1 MLFYNLIRKD
11 KKDCGIHQI
20 TFSSLILPV
29 ITFWKSGERRKKENI
44 IKQYRKLWQT
54 FETMQ
59 SFRRNQCYKE
69 MQCKNY
75 WETLKKDEG
84 KEDGWKTQS
93 INVNMLVSI

>member
-1 MLFYNLIRKD
+1 MLFYKLIRKD
-11 KKDCGIHQI
+11 EKDCGIYQI
-20 TFSSLILPV
+20 TFSPLILPV
-29 ITFWKSGERRKKENI
+29 IAFSKSGESRKKENI

-59 SFRRNQCYKE
+59 SFCRIQCYKE

-84 KEDGWKTQS
+84 KADGWKTQS
-93 INVNMLVSI
+93 TNVNMLDSL